1 MAVITPTLTLTSN
14 ASTASTNP
22 GPLSVALSLSATDVL
37 TVDTIEAATITVGT
51 TVQTLFDGSTKDV
64 GSEVA
69 GTNGGFLYFK
79 NTSAAD
85 HDVYI
90 GIEADGASATELQ
103 GNADA
108 QYYLGLAY
116 ANGFGLKESLVKA
129 YMWFNISAKI
139 NNNAKIAIKSLEKM
153 MDQILLYH

>member
-14 ASTASTNP
+14 ASSATTNP
-22 GPLSVALSLSATDVL
+22 GPLSIALSLTATDTL
-37 TVDTIEAATITVGT
+37 TVDTVEASIITPST
-51 TVQTLFDGSTKDV
+51 TVSTLFDGSAKDA

-69 GTNGGFLYFK
+69 GTNGGFLYMK

-90 GIEADGASATELQ
+90 GIEADGASATELE

-108 QYYLGLAY
+108 QRL
-116 ANGFGLKESLVKA
+116 FTLKQGEFAFFPYDYTMDITVDAENAAATLE
-129 YMWFNISAKI
+129 YFLFNRAV
-139 NNNAKIAIKSLEKM
+139 
-153 MDQILLYH
+153 

>member
-79 NTSAAD
+79 NTID
-85 HDVYI
+85 
-90 GIEADGASATELQ
+90 
-103 GNADA
+103 
-108 QYYLGLAY
+108 
-116 ANGFGLKESLVKA
+116 
-129 YMWFNISAKI
+129 
-139 NNNAKIAIKSLEKM
+139 
-153 MDQILLYH
+153 